1 MDQNEDKDFTPGV
14 DLNNLDEQDDE
25 ETIEEEEK
33 HADKSENVNEIEKL
47 KAVSSERKS
56 EELAVKIIVFLIV
69 GERNAD

>member
-1 MDQNEDKDFTPGV
+1 MDQEDKDFTPGA

-47 KAVSSERKS
+47 KAVSIESISKDSENRK
-56 EELAVKIIVFLIV
+56 LLYF
-69 GERNAD
+69 